1 MIYRSFGEINDQSLN
16 DLIYNFM
23 SFIIPE
29 NIAEI
34 IPQVYPVEKYTKTE
48 LFVPLLA
55 TTLLDGNNSDIL
67 TKEHD
72 LVNLVPFTEDI

>member
-34 IPQVYPVEKYTKTE
+34 IPQVYPVEKYTKT
-48 LFVPLLA
+48 
-55 TTLLDGNNSDIL
+55 
-67 TKEHD
+67 
-72 LVNLVPFTEDI
+72 